1 MYISHSEFVSIRI
14 THAMQIAFPFL
25 SLSMNPLSDLVKSL
39 IRLLTIQVVKPAESS
54 HILVDLERVSQFIY
68 SIQHSVAYVPIP
80 FMRLVSLRRRRDQA
94 ESSFLAKC
102 GAKEGVG
109 VMFA

>member
-1 MYISHSEFVSIRI
+1 MFICHFEFVSIRI
-14 THAMQIAFPFL
+14 THAMQIGFTFL
-25 SLSMNPLSDLVKSL
+25 SLSMNPLSDLVKSI

-54 HILVDLERVSQFIY
+54 HILVDLERVRQFIY

-102 GAKEGVG
+102 AAKEGDG
-109 VMFA
+109 VIFA